1 MEEEALYNEKEPQE
15 ALVPEVIL
23 KTLPSTKQKI
33 NMFSNNLLEMVDNGE
48 VDPLQIY
55 VQLKSFEKVF
65 KTMNENERFKA
76 LVRDSAELH
85 GKDFERFGANLKLT
99 ETGVKYDYSE
109 CGHTTYNELAAKAEK
124 IEIEM
129 KYIEGVLKVLK
140 GPTVLKINDKDVTV
154 NPPKKSSTSS
164 VTVSFK

>member
-1 MEEEALYNEKEPQE
+1 MGIIMENNQE

-23 KTLPSTKQKI
+23 RTLPSTKQQI
-33 NMFSNNLLEMVDNGE
+33 QMFSNNLLEMVDNGE

-109 CGHTTYNELAAKAEK
+109 CGHTAYNELTAKAEK
-124 IEIEM
+124 LKIEM
-129 KYIEGVLKVLK
+129 KYIEDTLKVLK
-140 GPTVLKINDKDVTV
+140 GPTILKINDKDVTV

-164 VTVSFK
+164 VNVSFK